1 MRLRTWLI
9 LGYSAVLALAS
20 IGLGLGLVTILGLEA
35 TSGTMVM
42 ENFAA
47 VDVGSRLRTLASAQ
61 QLLLARRL
69 SENDASALQLLPAF
83 SRETTALIVQG
94 RALSESAGPN
104 PDPDH
109 DALDRV
115 QIALAELEAAVRQAV
130 QDHAGVAAGGPR
142 RSALTSEVVRG
153 FESLRA
159 ATLDYYEHHQRAMME
174 RGTRIQRQSDRL
186 AIAMA
191 LLGGSTVLIGV
202 LVSLRLA
209 ERLSAPMERLAEA
222 AAQVA
227 QGDFE
232 VRVGRTGLAEADL
245 VAARFDDMTAALG
258 RFHAMNLDR
267 IVSESRRLDQV
278 VAHIDDGLVIFDERG
293 RIERIN
299 PVAGAQLGIDARHAF
314 GKRLEELAK
323 LPKLSKDVA
332 TLVARPAA
340 TLTGNNEIQ
349 VGESESPRTLSYSLL
364 PFSDAARLGLILVLR
379 DVTDVRQ
386 FERMRTDFVLRASHE
401 LRTPITGMRM
411 ALGLLQDKLDFEPG
425 SRQAELLDTLG
436 EQMQRLVN
444 LIAALLDLSRLY
456 SRSFA
461 LELAPLDVCD
471 FLQRA
476 EKRFAPMVQGAG
488 LELALELE
496 PALPMV
502 QADAGALDRVLDN
515 LVGNAVRHTPAPGRI
530 QLGARRRAE
539 HLDVWVS
546 DSGEGI
552 AHADRARVFEPFVQ
566 VGRKP
571 GGVGLGLAM
580 CRELV
585 TQHGGQLRLESS
597 SGQGACFTLSL
608 PV

>member
-20 IGLGLGLVTILGLEA
+20 LGLGLGLITVLGLEA
-35 TSGTMVM
+35 TSGTMVA
-42 ENFAA
+42 ENFGAI
-47 VDVGSRLRTLASAQ
+47 DLGSRLRTLASAQ
-61 QLLLARRL
+61 QLLLAKRL
-69 SENDASALQLLPAF
+69 GEGDPGALQLMPAF
-83 SRETTALIVQG
+83 SREA
-94 RALSESAGPN
+94 RALMSRARALGEPG
-104 PDPDH
+104 DPDH
-109 DALDRV
+109 AALQRAET
-115 QIALAELEAAVRQAV
+115 ALTELDAAVTQAV
-130 QDHAGVAAGGPR
+130 QDSEARPAGQPA
-142 RSALTSEVVRG
+142 RSALTAEVVRS
-153 FESLRA
+153 FENLRA
-159 ATLDYYEHHQRAMME
+159 ATLDYYDHHHRAMME

-278 VAHIDDGLVIFDERG
+278 VAHIDDGLVILDEQG
-293 RIERIN
+293 RIERVN
-299 PVAGAQLGIDARHAF
+299 PVAGAQLGIDPRNAF
-314 GKRLEELAK
+314 GKRLPQLVDQPRLAR
-323 LPKLSKDVA
+323 DID
-332 TLVARPAA
+332 TLIERPSA
-340 TLTGNNEIQ
+340 TLTGNNELQ
-349 VGESESPRTLSYSLL
+349 VGDPESRRTLSYSLL

-379 DVTDVRQ
+379 DVTDLRQ

-411 ALGLLQDKLDFEPG
+411 ALGLLEDKVSFEPG
-425 SRQAELLDTLG
+425 SREAELLDTLQ
-436 EQMQRLVN
+436 EEMQRLVN
-444 LIAALLDLSRLY
+444 LITALLDLSRLY

-461 LELAPLDVCD
+461 LELAPLDMHE
-471 FLQRA
+471 FLLRA
-476 EKRFAPMVQGAG
+476 GKRFAPLVEAAG
-488 LELALELE
+488 IELALDIGD
-496 PALPMV
+496 ALPMV
-502 QADAGALDRVLDN
+502 EADAGALDRVFDN
-515 LVGNAVRHTPAPGRI
+515 LVGNAVRHTPRGGRI
-530 QLGARRRAE
+530 EIGAQRRGEVLEA
-539 HLDVWVS
+539 WVS
-546 DSGEGI
+546 DTGEGI

-566 VGRKP
+566 AGKKA

-580 CRELV
+580 CREIV
-585 TQHGGQLRLESS
+585 SQHGGQLRLESAP
-597 SGQGACFTLSL
+597 GQGACFTLSL

>member
-20 IGLGLGLVTILGLEA
+20 LGLGLGLITVLGLEA
-35 TSGTMVM
+35 TSGTMVA
-42 ENFAA
+42 ENFGAIE
-47 VDVGSRLRTLASAQ
+47 VGSKLRTLASTQ
-61 QLLLARRL
+61 QLLMAKRL
-69 SENDASALQLLPAF
+69 GEGDAGALQLMPAF
-83 SRETTALIVQG
+83 SREARALMARARALGDPTDPDQAAIARAE
-94 RALSESAGPN
+94 RALSE
-104 PDPDH
+104 
-109 DALDRV
+109 
-115 QIALAELEAAVRQAV
+115 LEAAMTQAV
-130 QDHAGVAAGGPR
+130 RDGEARPPGTPP
-142 RSALTSEVVRG
+142 RSALTGEVVRG
-153 FESLRA
+153 FDNLHA
-159 ATLDYYEHHQRAMME
+159 ATLDYYDHHHRAMME

-267 IVSESRRLDQV
+267 IVAESRRLDQV
-278 VAHIDDGLVIFDERG
+278 VAHIDDGLVILDEHG
-293 RIERIN
+293 RIERLN
-299 PVAGAQLGIDARHAF
+299 PVAGAQLGIDPAQGVGKGLGELVELPRLARDID
-314 GKRLEELAK
+314 LLIE
-323 LPKLSKDVA
+323 
-332 TLVARPAA
+332 RPSA
-340 TLTGNNEIQ
+340 TLTGNSELQ
-349 VGESESPRTLSYSLL
+349 VGDPDSPRTLSYSLL

-411 ALGLLQDKLDFEPG
+411 ALGLLQDKVSFEPG
-425 SRQAELLDTLG
+425 TREQELLDTLQ
-436 EQMQRLVN
+436 EEMQRLVN
-444 LIAALLDLSRLY
+444 LITALLDLSRLY

-461 LELAPLDVCD
+461 LELAPLDMHD
-471 FLQRA
+471 FLVRA
-476 EKRFAPMVQGAG
+476 GKRYVPMVEAAG
-488 LELALELE
+488 IELALDVDD
-496 PALPMV
+496 ALPMV
-502 QADAGALDRVLDN
+502 AADAGALDRVLDN
-515 LVGNAVRHTPAPGRI
+515 LVGNAVRHTPRGGRI
-530 QLGARRRAE
+530 EIGALRRGEALE
-539 HLDVWVS
+539 AWVS
-546 DSGEGI
+546 DTGEGI

-566 VGRKP
+566 AGKKA

-580 CRELV
+580 CREIV
-585 TQHGGQLRLESS
+585 TQHGGQLRLDSTP
-597 SGQGACFTLSL
+597 GHGACFTLSL

>member
-20 IGLGLGLVTILGLEA
+20 LGLGLGLVTVLGLEA
-35 TSGTMVM
+35 TSGTMVV

-47 VDVGSRLRTLASAQ
+47 IDAGSRLRTLASAQ
-61 QLLLARRL
+61 QLLIAKRL
-69 SENDASALQLLPAF
+69 SEGDAGALQLMPAF
-83 SRETTALIVQG
+83 AKEA
-94 RALSESAGPN
+94 RALLGQARALGQPG
-104 PDPDH
+104 DPDH
-109 DALDRV
+109 DAIERAES
-115 QIALAELEAAVRQAV
+115 ALVELEAAVRQAV
-130 QDHAGVAAGGPR
+130 EDHAAGAVPAS
-142 RSALTSEVVRG
+142 SALTGEVVRG
-153 FESLRA
+153 FERLRA
-159 ATLDYYEHHQRAMME
+159 ASLDYYDHHHRAMME

-278 VAHIDDGLVIFDERG
+278 VAHIDDGLVIFDERA

-299 PVAGAQLGIDARHAF
+299 PVAGAQLGIDARQAF
-314 GKRLEELAK
+314 GKRLDELVA
-323 LPKLSKDVA
+323 LPKLARDVA
-332 TLVARPAA
+332 TLVERPSAN
-340 TLTGNNEIQ
+340 LTGNNEIQ
-349 VGESESPRTLSYSLL
+349 VGDAEAPRTLSYSLL

-411 ALGLLQDKLDFEPG
+411 ALGLLQSKLEFAPG
-425 SRQAELLDTLG
+425 SREAELLVTLG
-436 EQMQRLVN
+436 EEMQRLVN
-444 LIAALLDLSRLY
+444 LITALLDLSRLY

-461 LELAPLDVCD
+461 LQLAPLDMRE

-476 EKRFAPMVQGAG
+476 EKRFAPMVEGAG
-488 LELALELE
+488 LQLQLTLE
-496 PALPMV
+496 PSLPMV
-502 QADAGALDRVLDN
+502 EADEGALDRVLDN

-530 QLGARRRAE
+530 EIGARRRGE
-539 HLDVWVS
+539 CLEVWVN

-566 VGRKP
+566 AGKKA

-580 CRELV
+580 CREIV
-585 TQHGGQLRLESS
+585 TQHGGQLRLEPSN
-597 SGQGACFTLSL
+597 GQGACFTLSL

>member
-20 IGLGLGLVTILGLEA
+20 LGLGLGLITVLGLEA
-35 TSGTMVM
+35 TSGTMVV

-47 VDVGSRLRTLASAQ
+47 IEAGSRLRTLTSAQ
-61 QLLLARRL
+61 QLLIAKRL
-69 SENDASALQLLPAF
+69 SEGDAGVLQLMPAF
-83 SRETTALIVQG
+83 SREA
-94 RALSESAGPN
+94 RALLGQARALGKA
-104 PDPDH
+104 DDADH
-109 DALDRV
+109 DAIERADA
-115 QIALAELEAAVRQAV
+115 ALAELEGAVRQAV
-130 QDHAGVAAGGPR
+130 ADRQAQPPGAPPG
-142 RSALTSEVVRG
+142 SALTPEVVRS

-159 ATLDYYEHHQRAMME
+159 ASLDYYDHHHRAMLE

-227 QGDFE
+227 QGDFG

-267 IVSESRRLDQV
+267 IVAESRRLDQV
-278 VAHIDDGLVIFDERG
+278 VAHIDDGLVIFDEHG
-293 RIERIN
+293 RIERLN
-299 PVAGAQLGIDARHAF
+299 PVAGAQLRIDARTAP
-314 GKRLEELAK
+314 GKRIDELVEQ
-323 LPKLSKDVA
+323 PKLARDVL
-332 TLVARPAA
+332 TLLERPAA
-340 TLTGNNEIQ
+340 ALTGNNEIQ
-349 VGESESPRTLSYSLL
+349 VGDRDACRTLSYSLL

-411 ALGLLQDKLDFEPG
+411 ALGLLEDKVKFEPG
-425 SRQAELLDTLG
+425 TREGDLLATLQ
-436 EQMQRLVN
+436 EEMLRLVS
-444 LIAALLDLSRLY
+444 LITALLDLSRLY

-461 LELAPLDVCD
+461 LELAPLDLRE
-471 FLQRA
+471 FLGRA
-476 EKRFAPMVQGAG
+476 EKRFAPLVQGAG
-488 LELALELE
+488 HALAVDLRGT
-496 PALPMV
+496 LPMV

-515 LVGNAVRHTPAPGRI
+515 LVGNAVRHTPRGGRI
-530 QLGARRRAE
+530 EIGAQRRGE
-539 HLDVWVS
+539 CVDVWVS
-546 DSGEGI
+546 DTGEGI

-566 VGRKP
+566 AGKKA

-580 CRELV
+580 CREIV
-585 TQHGGQLRLESS
+585 TQHGGQLRLDSTP
-597 SGQGACFTLSL
+597 GQGACFTLSL

>member
-20 IGLGLGLVTILGLEA
+20 LGLGLGLVTVLGLEA
-35 TSGTMVM
+35 TSGTMVA
-42 ENFAA
+42 ENFGAIEL
-47 VDVGSRLRTLASAQ
+47 GSRLRTLASAQ
-61 QLLLARRL
+61 QLLIAKRL
-69 SENDASALQLLPAF
+69 GEGDGGALQLMPAF
-83 SRETTALIVQG
+83 AREARVLTAQARALGDPGDADHAAIE
-94 RALSESAGPN
+94 RAEAALSE
-104 PDPDH
+104 
-109 DALDRV
+109 LD
-115 QIALAELEAAVRQAV
+115 AAVRQAV
-130 QDHAGVAAGGPR
+130 ADSQAREPGAPPV
-142 RSALTSEVVRG
+142 SALTGEVVRS
-153 FESLRA
+153 FENLRA
-159 ATLDYYEHHQRAMME
+159 ATLDYYDHHHHSMVE

-227 QGDFE
+227 QGDFG

-267 IVSESRRLDQV
+267 IVAESRRLDQV
-278 VAHIDDGLVIFDERG
+278 VAHIDDGLVIFDEQG
-293 RIERIN
+293 RIERLN
-299 PVAGAQLGIDARHAF
+299 PVAGAQLGIDAHAGF
-314 GKRLEELAK
+314 GRRLEELVD
-323 LPKLSKDVA
+323 LPRLARDVH
-332 TLVARPAA
+332 TLIERPSA
-340 TLTGNNEIQ
+340 TLTGNNELQ
-349 VGESESPRTLSYSLL
+349 VGDGDSPRTLSYSLL

-411 ALGLLQDKLDFEPG
+411 ALGLLEDKLPFAAG
-425 SRQAELLDTLG
+425 SREAELVGTLQ
-436 EQMQRLVN
+436 EEMQRLVN
-444 LIAALLDLSRLY
+444 LITALLDLSRLY

-461 LELAPLDVCD
+461 LELAPLDMRE

-476 EKRFAPMVQGAG
+476 EKRFAPITQAAG
-488 LELALELE
+488 IELALQLDDT
-496 PALPMV
+496 LPTV
-502 QADAGALDRVLDN
+502 EADAGALDRVLDN
-515 LVGNAVRHTPAPGRI
+515 LVGNAVRHTPPGGRI
-530 QLGARRRAE
+530 EIGAQRRGEALE
-539 HLDVWVS
+539 AWVS
-546 DSGEGI
+546 DTGEGI

-566 VGRKP
+566 AGKKA

-580 CRELV
+580 CREIV
-585 TQHGGQLRLESS
+585 TQHGGQLRLDSTP
-597 SGQGACFTLSL
+597 GQGACFTLSL

>member
-20 IGLGLGLVTILGLEA
+20 LGLGLGLITVLGLEA
-35 TSGTMVM
+35 TSGTMVV

-47 VDVGSRLRTLASAQ
+47 IEAGSRLRTLTSAQ
-61 QLLLARRL
+61 QLLIAKRL
-69 SENDASALQLLPAF
+69 GEGDAGALQLMPAF
-83 SRETTALIVQG
+83 SREA
-94 RALSESAGPN
+94 RALLAQARALGDSG
-104 PDPDH
+104 DPDH
-109 DALDRV
+109 DAIERAEV
-115 QIALAELEAAVRQAV
+115 ALAELEGAVRQAV
-130 QDHAGVAAGGPR
+130 ADSAQRPPEAMVA
-142 RSALTSEVVRG
+142 SALTPEVVRS

-159 ATLDYYEHHQRAMME
+159 ASLDYYDHHHRAMLE

-227 QGDFE
+227 QGDFG

-267 IVSESRRLDQV
+267 IVAESRRLDQV
-278 VAHIDDGLVIFDERG
+278 VAHIDDGLVIFDEHG
-293 RIERIN
+293 RIERLN
-299 PVAGAQLGIDARHAF
+299 PVAGAQLRIDARAAP
-314 GKRLEELAK
+314 GKRIDELVDQ
-323 LPKLSKDVA
+323 PKLARDVL
-332 TLVARPAA
+332 TLLEKPSAA
-340 TLTGNNEIQ
+340 LTGNNEIQ
-349 VGESESPRTLSYSLL
+349 VGEPESPRTLSYSLL

-411 ALGLLQDKLDFEPG
+411 ALGLLEDKVKFEPG
-425 SRQAELLDTLG
+425 TREGELLATLQ
-436 EQMQRLVN
+436 EEMVRLVN
-444 LIAALLDLSRLY
+444 LITALLDLSRLY

-461 LELAPLDVCD
+461 LDLSPLDVRE
-471 FLQRA
+471 FLGRA
-476 EKRFAPMVQGAG
+476 EKRFAPLVEGAG
-488 LELALELE
+488 QSLVMDLRGT
-496 PALPMV
+496 LPMV
-502 QADAGALDRVLDN
+502 EADAGALDRVLDN
-515 LVGNAVRHTPAPGRI
+515 LVGNAVRHTPRGGCI
-530 QLGARRRAE
+530 EIGAQRRGE
-539 HLDVWVS
+539 CVDVWVK
-546 DSGEGI
+546 DTGEGI

-566 VGRKP
+566 AGKKA

-580 CRELV
+580 CREIV
-585 TQHGGQLRLESS
+585 TQHGGQLRLDSTP
-597 SGQGACFTLSL
+597 GQGACFTLSL